1 MDVVQNFLNGLKAY
15 LQRFSL
21 TQLLLMAGII
31 VLCIVGVMFLSGVF
45 KTISYGTLYS
55 DLPVDEAGEV
65 TARLDE
71 MGVDY
76 KLSDGG
82 TAIKIPS
89 SKVYQ
94 TRINLASQGLPTGGS
109 KGYSIFD
116 KTNLGMT
123 DFIQKVNYRRA
134 LEGEL
139 ARTIS
144 DIEEV
149 RAARVHIVIPEKR
162 LFAEDQ
168 EETTASVV
176 LKLAGSGSLG
186 KRQLSGITHLV
197 ASSVEGLE
205 AQNITVIDNW
215 GNLLSSVH
223 GGDPMISL
231 SATQLEMKKSVES
244 YLEGKAQSILS
255 SALGNSR
262 AVVRVDAELD
272 FDKVSRTMERYD
284 PENTAVRSEERMES
298 RLSDSSRTTGLDTA
312 QAGGN
317 ELNERIITNYEVS
330 KTIETVASAVG
341 NIKKLSVAVMIDGR
355 YRDVETEN
363 GDIQN
368 QYIPRD
374 SAELS
379 QLSSIV
385 QRAVGFDSNRNDEFS
400 IVNLQ
405 FDAGNMEEQQ
415 QQLDILGQ
423 RNFYI
428 EIGKKVLI
436 ALGLIIAFFYVK
448 GKIKKAFKTIARY
461 APPPPP
467 PPPPPPEPI
476 EEEPPAPPRPRL
488 VDKMRKVADEKP
500 EELTKVI
507 KTIMAD

>member
-1 MDVVQNFLNGLKAY
+1 MDVVQNFFDGLKSY
-15 LQRFSL
+15 LKRFSL
-21 TQLLLMAGII
+21 TQLLLMAAII
-31 VLCIVGVMFLSGVF
+31 VLCVVGVMFLSGVF
-45 KTISYGTLYS
+45 KTISFGVLYS

-65 TARLDE
+65 TASLDE
-71 MGVDY
+71 MGIDY
-76 KLSDGG
+76 RLTDGG
-82 TAIKIPS
+82 TTIKIPS
-89 SKVYQ
+89 GKVYQ
-94 TRINLASQGLPTGGS
+94 TRISLASQGLPTGGN

-139 ARTIS
+139 ARTIA

-149 RAARVHIVIPEKR
+149 RGARVHIVIPEKR

-176 LKLAGSGSLG
+176 LKLAGVGSLG
-186 KRQLSGITHLV
+186 KRQLAGITHLV
-197 ASSVEGLE
+197 ASSVEGLQ
-205 AQNITVIDNW
+205 AQNITIIDNW
-215 GNLLSSVH
+215 GNLLTSVQ

-262 AVVRVDAELD
+262 AVVRVDADLD
-272 FDKVSRTMERYD
+272 FDKVSKTMETYD
-284 PENTAVRSEERMES
+284 PENTVVRSEERMES
-298 RLSDSSRTTGLDTA
+298 RLADSSRTTGLDTA
-312 QAGGN
+312 QTGGN
-317 ELNERIITNYEVS
+317 ERNERVITNYEVS
-330 KTIETVASAVG
+330 KTVQTVASSVG
-341 NIKKLSVAVMIDGR
+341 NIKKLSVAVMVDGR
-355 YRDVETEN
+355 YREVETDN
-363 GDIQN
+363 GDLEQ

-385 QRAVGFDSNRNDEFS
+385 QRAVGFDTTRNDEFS
-400 IVNLQ
+400 IVNFE
-405 FDAGNMEEQQ
+405 FDTGEMGTETSEYDFVSQPGF
-415 QQLDILGQ
+415 LIDV
-423 RNFYI
+423 
-428 EIGKKVLI
+428 GKKVLI
-436 ALGLIIAFFYVK
+436 ALGLLLAFFYVK
-448 GKIKKAFKTIARY
+448 GKVKKAFKSIAKY

-467 PPPPPPEPI
+467 PPPPPQPV
-476 EEEPPAPPRPRL
+476 EEEPPAPPKPKL
-488 VDKMRKVADEKP
+488 VDKMKKVADEKP